1 MSTPKVDIGVGVMP
15 ITIDDDKK
23 ITLLDQRTL
32 PNSVTYYD
40 ATEFDSMLYAI
51 KNMVVR
57 GAPSIGVAGAFGLAS
72 KAISL
77 SKEESNLDNFLEKLN
92 SARVEIQQTR
102 PTAVNLMWETDN
114 IFNKAKELVEAQK
127 EGTDTE
133 SVADALIEQAKE
145 LLDGHLRNNRKL
157 SEYGCDY
164 MTKAPKILTHCNA
177 GSLAAC
183 GWGTALGVIRS
194 AKLRGYSPSVYVDET
209 RPRSQGA
216 KITMWE
222 LKEDDIESKLVC
234 DSMAGYLMANKLVD
248 LVIVGADRI
257 ARNGDTANKIGTYNL
272 AVLAKYHNI
281 PFYVAA
287 PIATIDRNLEDGKG
301 IPIEERDIEEVTI
314 VNGSSITIKGADAF
328 NPAFDVTPN
337 SLITAI
343 FTEAGVLI
351 PDFTDSISK
360 VLA

>member
-1 MSTPKVDIGVGVMP
+1 MSIQKVDIGPGVLP
-15 ITIDDDKK
+15 LTIDSEFR
-23 ITLLDQRTL
+23 ISLLDQREL
-32 PNSVTYYD
+32 PHKVTYFD
-40 ATEFDSMLYAI
+40 ATEFEAMLFAI
-51 KNMVVR
+51 KSMVVR

-72 KAISL
+72 KSL
-77 SKEESNLDNFLEKLN
+77 SLAEEESDLAKFLDKLN
-92 SARVEIQQTR
+92 SARVTIQKTR
-102 PTAVNLMWETDN
+102 PTAVNLMWETDAV
-114 IFNKAKELVEAQK
+114 FNQAK
-127 EGTDTE
+127 
-133 SVADALIEQAKE
+133 ALIESDNPPSTKE
-145 LLDGHLRNNRKL
+145 IAVALFEHARSIMDDHIRNNRKL

-164 MTKAPKILTHCNA
+164 ITKAPRILTHCNA

-216 KITMWE
+216 RITMWE
-222 LKEDDIESKLVC
+222 LKEDEIESKLVC

-272 AVLAKYHNI
+272 AVLANYHNI

-287 PIATIDRNLEDGKG
+287 PLSTIDRNLEEGSL
-301 IPIEERDIEEVTI
+301 IPIEERDISEITM
-314 VNGSSITIKGADAF
+314 VNGASITVEGAAAF
-328 NPAFDVTPN
+328 NPAFDVTPA
-337 SLITAI
+337 SLVTAI
-343 FTEAGVLI
+343 FTEAGVLL
-351 PDFTDSISK
+351 PDYRDSIAK